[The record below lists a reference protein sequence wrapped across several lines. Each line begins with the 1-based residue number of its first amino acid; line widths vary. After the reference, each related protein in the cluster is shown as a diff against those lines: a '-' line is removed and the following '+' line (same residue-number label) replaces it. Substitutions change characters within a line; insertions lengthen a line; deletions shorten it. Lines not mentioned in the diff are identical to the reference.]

1 MSLIGVQSFMFR
13 LKNDKGLQDR
23 FRSGSKDAFE
33 GFALTND
40 ETRALA
46 SGDIEG
52 LYSLGVH
59 PLLLAPFSRY
69 ANIARPKYR
78 ERLAPLKGTRRF
90 VS

>member
-1 MSLIGVQSFMFR
+1 MSLIGVQTFMFR

-23 FRSGSKDAFE
+23 FQSRTGDAFE
-33 GFALTND
+33 GFTLTD
-40 ETRALA
+40 EERQSLA
-46 SGDIEG
+46 SGNIEA
-52 LYSLGVH
+52 LYKLGVH

-69 ANIARPKYR
+69 AKIARPKYR